1 MRRRTGY
8 GAVVR
13 LVAVIVA
20 LLAVKASAQNPLFTS
35 AFPPEEFAAHR
46 AALFAQIGEGV
57 AVVQGAPETSSYLP
71 FRQNNH
77 FFYLTG
83 VEVPRA
89 IVLLDGRTKTTIL
102 FLPPRNERMERSE
115 GPVLVPG
122 PEAARLTGI
131 TDVRARESFG
141 DAFKAAAEGGRVVYT
156 PRRGESVAA
165 VTPDSVARYAA
176 AAAAD
181 PWDSRPSREAAF
193 AAKLSAAAAG
203 VEVRDLD
210 PMLDALRMI
219 KTPREI
225 AMVRQ
230 ATRIAGLGLME
241 AMRAA
246 RPGMREHEVEAIADW
261 VFKTHGSQGIAYFA
275 LVAAGRNAVYPH
287 YHGGSA
293 ELKPEDL
300 VLFDYAPDYR
310 YYSSDVTRMF
320 PASGRFSPVQR
331 ELYGVYLKLY
341 TALMESIR
349 PNAAPRDI
357 LRDATTKMDRIVGS
371 WSFSAPKHRE
381 AAARFVTQLRNSE
394 RNALGH
400 FVGMEVH
407 DVSRPIETL
416 EPGMVFTIEP
426 ALTVPEDNVYIRLE
440 DVILITPTGYE
451 NLSAFAPSDIE
462 AIEKLMDE
470 PSRFDTPPAGQR
482 TQTSAGSAR
491 QPSDPTFWMP
501 TKTSAP
507 KAAAASAKAGST
519 QP

>member
-1 MRRRTGY
+1 MRLRIGY

-13 LVAVIVA
+13 LVTVLVA
-20 LLAVKASAQNPLFTS
+20 LSAVRVSTQPSLFTS
-35 AFPPEEFAAHR
+35 TFPPEEFDLHR
-46 AALFAQIGEGV
+46 TALFAQIGDGI
-57 AVVQGAPETSSYLP
+57 AVVQGAPETGSYLP

-89 IVLLDGRTKTTIL
+89 IALLDGRTKRTIL
-102 FLPPRNERMERSE
+102 FLPSRNERMERSE

-122 PEAARLTGI
+122 ADAARLTGI
-131 TDVRARESFG
+131 ADVRPRESFG
-141 DAFKAAAEGGRVVYT
+141 EAFTAAAAGGRVVYT
-156 PRRGESVAA
+156 PLRGESVAA
-165 VTPDSVARYAA
+165 VTPDSAIRFAT

-193 AAKLSAAAAG
+193 SAKLTAAAAG

-210 PMLDALRMI
+210 PILDALRVI

-225 AMVRQ
+225 AIVRE
-230 ATRIAGLGLME
+230 ATRIAGLGLIE

-246 RPGMREHEVEAIADW
+246 RAGMREHELEAIADW

-293 ELKPEDL
+293 ELKPDDL

-320 PASGRFSPVQR
+320 PASGRFSLVQR
-331 ELYGVYLKLY
+331 ELYGVYLKMY

-349 PNAAPRDI
+349 PNATPHDI
-357 LRDATTKMDRIVGS
+357 LLDATTKMDRIVES
-371 WSFSAPKHRE
+371 WSFSTPKHRQ
-381 AAARFVTQLRNSE
+381 AAERFVAQLRTSK

-407 DVSRPIETL
+407 DVSKPIKTL

-426 ALTVPEDNVYIRLE
+426 ALTVPEDDVYIRLE
-440 DVILITPTGYE
+440 DVILITAAGYE
-451 NLSAFAPSDIE
+451 NLSAFVPSDIE
-462 AIEKLMDE
+462 ALEKLMAE
-470 PSRFDTPPAGQR
+470 ASRFDAPAGQR
-482 TQTSAGSAR
+482 TG
-491 QPSDPTFWMP
+491 
-501 TKTSAP
+501 
-507 KAAAASAKAGST
+507 ASR
-519 QP
+519 

>member
-1 MRRRTGY
+1 MSCRIGH

-13 LVAVIVA
+13 FVTVLVALSAVTVA
-20 LLAVKASAQNPLFTS
+20 AQPPLFTS

-46 AALFAQIGEGV
+46 AALFAQIGDGV
-57 AVVQGAPETSSYLP
+57 AVVQGAPETGSYLP

-89 IVLLDGRTKTTIL
+89 LLLLDGRTKTTML

-131 TDVRARESFG
+131 ADVRAREAFG
-141 DAFKAAAEGGRVVYT
+141 DAFKAAAVGGRVVYT
-156 PRRGESVAA
+156 PARGESLAA
-165 VTPDSVARYAA
+165 VTPDSASRYAT

-181 PWDSRPSREAAF
+181 PWDRRPSRETAF
-193 AAKLSAAAAG
+193 AARLSAAAAG
-203 VEVRDLD
+203 IEVRDLD
-210 PMLDALRMI
+210 PILDALRVI

-225 AMVRQ
+225 AMIRQ

-246 RPGMREHEVEAIADW
+246 RPGMREHEIEAIADW

-331 ELYGVYLKLY
+331 ELYGVYLKMY

-349 PNAAPRDI
+349 PNATPRDI
-357 LRDATTKMDRIVGS
+357 LRDASTTMDRIVAS
-371 WSFSAPKHRE
+371 WSFSTPKYRQ
-381 AAARFVTQLRNSE
+381 AAERFVAQLRNSQ

-407 DVSRPIETL
+407 DVSRRIETL

-426 ALTVPEDNVYIRLE
+426 ALTVPEDGVYIRLE
-440 DVILITPTGYE
+440 DVILITPVGYE

-462 AIEKLMDE
+462 AIEKLMAE
-470 PSRFDTPPAGQR
+470 PSRFDTPAAGQR
-482 TQTSAGSAR
+482 TQTSAAATQ
-491 QPSDPTFWMP
+491 QPS
-501 TKTSAP
+501 AP
-507 KAAAASAKAGST
+507 
-519 QP
+519 

>member
-1 MRRRTGY
+1 MRRRIGY

-13 LVAVIVA
+13 LVTVVVAFSAVTV
-20 LLAVKASAQNPLFTS
+20 STQPPLFTS
-35 AFPPEEFAAHR
+35 TFPPEEFDLHR
-46 AALFAQIGEGV
+46 AALFAQIGEGI
-57 AVVQGAPETSSYLP
+57 AVLQGAPETGSYLP

-89 IVLLDGRTKTTIL
+89 IALLDGRTKRTIL

-122 PEAARLTGI
+122 ADAARLTGI
-131 TDVRARESFG
+131 ADVRPRESFG
-141 DAFKAAAEGGRVVYT
+141 EAFTAAAAGGRVVYT
-156 PRRGESVAA
+156 PLRGESVAA
-165 VTPDSVARYAA
+165 VTPDSAIRFAT

-193 AAKLSAAAAG
+193 SAKLTTAAAG

-210 PMLDALRMI
+210 PILDALRVI

-225 AMVRQ
+225 AIVRE

-246 RPGMREHEVEAIADW
+246 RAGMREHELEAIADW

-331 ELYGVYLKLY
+331 ELYGVYLKMY
-341 TALMESIR
+341 AALMESIR
-349 PNAAPRDI
+349 PNATPHDV

-371 WSFSAPKHRE
+371 WSFSSPKHRQ
-381 AAARFVTQLRNSE
+381 AAERFVTQLRTSK

-407 DVSRPIETL
+407 DVSKPIETL
-416 EPGMVFTIEP
+416 EPGMIFTIEP
-426 ALTVPEDNVYIRLE
+426 ALTVPEDDVYVRLE
-440 DVILITPTGYE
+440 DVILITAAGYE
-451 NLSAFAPSDIE
+451 NLSAFVPSDIE
-462 AIEKLMDE
+462 AIEKLMAE
-470 PSRFDTPPAGQR
+470 PSRFDPPAEQR
-482 TQTSAGSAR
+482 TDTSVR
-491 QPSDPTFWMP
+491 
-501 TKTSAP
+501 SAP
-507 KAAAASAKAGST
+507 PSA
-519 QP
+519 P

>member
-1 MRRRTGY
+1 MSRRVPYRIVFALAVA
-8 GAVVR
+8 GA
-13 LVAVIVA
+13 IVA
-20 LLAVKASAQNPLFTS
+20 AGAARPAAQNPLFTT
-35 AFPPEEFAAHR
+35 AFPAEEFAAHR
-46 AALFAQIGEGV
+46 TALFAKIGDGL
-57 AVVQGAPETSSYLP
+57 AVVQGAAETGSYLP

-89 IVLLDGRTKTTIL
+89 IVLMDGRTKTTML

-115 GPVLVPG
+115 GPVLTPG
-122 PEAARLTGI
+122 PDAARLTGI
-131 TDVRARESFG
+131 ADVRPHEAFG
-141 DAFKAAAEGGRVVYT
+141 DAFTAVAGNGRIVYT
-156 PRRGESVAA
+156 PARGESVAA
-165 VTPDSVARYAA
+165 VTPDSAMRLAA

-181 PWDSRPSREAAF
+181 PWDARPSREAAF
-193 AAKLSAAAAG
+193 SARLAEARPG
-203 VEVRDLD
+203 LEVKNLD
-210 PMLDALRMI
+210 PILDALRVI

-225 AMVRQ
+225 AMIRE

-246 RPGMREHEVEAIADW
+246 RPGMREHEIEAIADW

-275 LVAAGRNAVYPH
+275 LVAAGRNAIYPH

-300 VLFDYAPDYR
+300 VLFDYAPDFR

-331 ELYGVYLKLY
+331 ELYGVYLKMY

-349 PNAAPRDI
+349 PNATPGDI
-357 LRDATTKMDRIVGS
+357 IRDATVKMDRTIQA
-371 WSFSAPKHRE
+371 WSFSSSKHRE
-381 AAARFVTQLRNSE
+381 AAERFVAQLRGSQ

-407 DVSRPIETL
+407 DVSMPIDRL

-426 ALTVPEDNVYIRLE
+426 ALTVPEDDVYIRLE
-440 DVILITPTGYE
+440 DVVLITPSGYE
-451 NLSAFAPSDIE
+451 NLSAFAPMTVDG
-462 AIEKLMDE
+462 IEKLMAE
-470 PSRFDTPPAGQR
+470 PSRFDTPAAGR
-482 TQTSAGSAR
+482 GTQTSRAGSA
-491 QPSDPTFWMP
+491 P
-501 TKTSAP
+501 
-507 KAAAASAKAGST
+507 AGISR
-519 QP
+519 

>member
-1 MRRRTGY
+1 MRRRIGY
-8 GAVVR
+8 GVVVR
-13 LVAVIVA
+13 LVAVLVA
-20 LLAVKASAQNPLFTS
+20 LSAVRVSTQRPLFTS
-35 AFPPEEFAAHR
+35 TFPPEEFALHR
-46 AALFAQIGEGV
+46 AALLAQIGDGI
-57 AVVQGAPETSSYLP
+57 AVVQGAPETGSYLP

-89 IVLLDGRTKTTIL
+89 IALLDGRTKTTVL

-122 PEAARLTGI
+122 AEAARLTGI
-131 TDVRARESFG
+131 ADVRPGESFG
-141 DAFKAAAEGGRVVYT
+141 DAFIAAAAGGRVVYT
-156 PRRGESVAA
+156 ALRGGSVAA
-165 VTPDSVARYAA
+165 VTPDSAIRYAT

-181 PWDSRPSREAAF
+181 PWDNRPSREAAF

-203 VEVRDLD
+203 IEVRNLD
-210 PMLDALRMI
+210 PILDALRVI

-225 AMVRQ
+225 ATVRE

-246 RPGMREHEVEAIADW
+246 RAGMREHEIEAIADW

-331 ELYGVYLKLY
+331 ELYGVYLKMY

-349 PNAAPRDI
+349 PNATPHDI
-357 LRDATTKMDRIVGS
+357 LQDATTKMDRIVAS
-371 WSFSAPKHRE
+371 WSFSSPKHRQ
-381 AAARFVTQLRNSE
+381 AAERFVAQLRTSK

-407 DVSRPIETL
+407 DVSKPIETL

-426 ALTVPEDNVYIRLE
+426 ALTVPEDDVYIRLE
-440 DVILITPTGYE
+440 DVILITPAGYE
-451 NLSAFAPSDIE
+451 NLSAFVPSDIDPV
-462 AIEKLMDE
+462 EKLMAE
-470 PSRFDTPPAGQR
+470 PSRFDPPAAGQR
-482 TQTSAGSAR
+482 TEISAGPAAQRWAR
-491 QPSDPTFWMP
+491 
-501 TKTSAP
+501 
-507 KAAAASAKAGST
+507 
-519 QP
+519 